1 MQIGSSLNFS
11 LLSIF
16 ARFPEL
22 NFVKKC
28 FLILPPGSSRREIL
42 LFAIRESVRGQT
54 FGTFGGRGWII
65 AAALV
70 QQGQSA
76 YEVPLIL
83 GDQRMKAQGKYMHTN
98 HSLYR
103 KRSILL

>member
-1 MQIGSSLNFS
+1 MQIGSSLNFR

-54 FGTFGGRGWII
+54 FGTFGGRGGII

-70 QQGQSA
+70 QQSA

-83 GDQRMKAQGKYMHTN
+83 ETRE
-98 HSLYR
+98 
-103 KRSILL
+103 